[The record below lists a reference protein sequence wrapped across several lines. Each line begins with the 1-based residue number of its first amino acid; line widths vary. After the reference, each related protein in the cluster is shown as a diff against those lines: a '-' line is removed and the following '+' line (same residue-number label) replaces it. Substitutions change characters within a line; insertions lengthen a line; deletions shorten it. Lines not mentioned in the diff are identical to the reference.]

1 MANEKEEP
9 KICPKHNIQM
19 ERIETEFGTLDEY
32 GNPEDQVAVSY
43 ECPECELEE
52 REIDTEKFFMEPD
65 ERDKIEEKLKSLKN
79 GQMSTISEGIIEKY
93 AEKFSKNSDIPSS
106 VSRAYVQSAVS
117 SQLSHVIAE
126 DSRGIVLPNIGL
138 IWIGPSGVGKTPALE
153 SIISPLDPIL
163 KDGSIY
169 SYDKI
174 YNRVTGEFLIHSVS
188 KLKGDNRHIVGIK
201 WDEVTTLAKSAANRT
216 TSSLFETLNGLYD
229 GRLPGSGSVSRGDDG
244 ASNVYP
250 GIFIMSGTALFLKY
264 IDEDFW
270 TIGLGTRL
278 DFLPFESLPPA
289 DISPDPKERE
299 IVVGDFKED
308 LLKLRKIKKVEWRPD
323 MWEKYNEYQK
333 KIISDVR
340 RVQEDLES
348 AMNPDNF
355 EVISKSKF
363 PLKVLKY
370 SVIHAASRMNF
381 TDSGLLY
388 IDIQDLD
395 DAIKDVEG
403 YHRNMLVVYHFW
415 LSMNQ
420 KYDIT
425 SLIEKIKKG
434 YVKLVKKEKTYSLE
448 FRKENDS
455 TLATPDPSG
464 KWVKHSDLL
473 KQSHMKAQGHNSF
486 DEVITTLVERDEMA
500 KRECKVYVKGSKTQ
514 VLTSAVFY
522 KERTKEPTEK

>member
-1 MANEKEEP
+1 MANKEEEP
-9 KICPKHNIQM
+9 RICPKHNIPMDHTYQG
-19 ERIETEFGTLDEY
+19 ITSIQKNDGTE
-32 GNPEDQVAVSY
+32 EDVDVFIDL
-43 ECPECELEE
+43 CPECELEE
-52 REIDTEKFFMEPD
+52 RGWDTEKFFMEPD

-79 GQMSTISEGIIEKY
+79 GKMNTISEGIIEKY
-93 AEKFSKNSDIPSS
+93 SGKFSKNSDIPSS
-106 VSRAYVQSAVS
+106 VSRAYVQSAIS

-169 SYDKI
+169 SCDKI

-250 GIFIMSGTALFLKY
+250 AIFIMSGTALFLKY

-299 IVVGDFKED
+299 IIIRVHGRFKVF
-308 LLKLRKIKKVEWRPD
+308 LHPPHIR
-323 MWEKYNEYQK
+323 
-333 KIISDVR
+333 
-340 RVQEDLES
+340 
-348 AMNPDNF
+348 DNF
-355 EVISKSKF
+355 LLVFIIFF
-363 PLKVLKY
+363 PHIRTPFHFFDLPEFQKVFFAVPY
-370 SVIHAASRMNF
+370 NYF
-381 TDSGLLY
+381 
-388 IDIQDLD
+388 
-395 DAIKDVEG
+395 
-403 YHRNMLVVYHFW
+403 
-415 LSMNQ
+415 
-420 KYDIT
+420 
-425 SLIEKIKKG
+425 
-434 YVKLVKKEKTYSLE
+434 
-448 FRKENDS
+448 
-455 TLATPDPSG
+455 
-464 KWVKHSDLL
+464 
-473 KQSHMKAQGHNSF
+473 SF
-486 DEVITTLVERDEMA
+486 LWIW
-500 KRECKVYVKGSKTQ
+500 
-514 VLTSAVFY
+514 
-522 KERTKEPTEK
+522 